1 MVITRHGSTTS
12 GDNTSDSNM
21 DTKTILDS
29 MQEMKTSILKARE
42 EKDELILAK
51 ISSIEDTLT
60 GKVNANT
67 ERIDTLETKQSA
79 TTSDVENLVKD
90 LELEK

>member
-1 MVITRHGSTTS
+1 
-12 GDNTSDSNM
+12 M